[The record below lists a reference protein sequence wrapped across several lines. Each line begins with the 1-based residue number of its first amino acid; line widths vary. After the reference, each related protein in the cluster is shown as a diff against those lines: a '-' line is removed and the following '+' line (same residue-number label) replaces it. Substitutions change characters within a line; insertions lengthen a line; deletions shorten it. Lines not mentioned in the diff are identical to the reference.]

1 MLPRRSVIFVLPITD
16 GWACAHGARLKNNV
30 VFAARVCQR
39 GDTGADVPTILDRM
53 ASWFPA

>member
-1 MLPRRSVIFVLPITD
+1 V
-16 GWACAHGARLKNNV
+16 KNNV

-53 ASWFPA
+53 AGWFPA